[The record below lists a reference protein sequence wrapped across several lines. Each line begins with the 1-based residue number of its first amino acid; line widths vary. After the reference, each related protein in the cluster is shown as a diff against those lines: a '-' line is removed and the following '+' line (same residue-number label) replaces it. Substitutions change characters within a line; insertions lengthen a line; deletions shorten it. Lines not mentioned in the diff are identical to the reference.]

1 MIQINNLSK
10 VYSTGR
16 SSVRALAGV
25 SLNIPKGSVYG
36 IIGLSGAGKSTLVR
50 CLNLL
55 EKPTEGQILV
65 SGQDLTSLS
74 GAELRKARR
83 RIGMIFQHFN
93 LLASRTV
100 AENIAFPL
108 EIDGMKKA
116 DIKKRV
122 AELLPLVSLSEKAD
136 AYPSEL
142 SGGQK
147 QRVGIAR
154 ALALKPD
161 VLLCDEATSA
171 LDPQTTLSILN
182 LLKDINRELGLTIVI
197 ITHEMKVIKE
207 ICTHVAVLHDSKC
220 VEDATVEEVFTSP
233 KSETAKEFVSSV
245 FPAALPADLMRELS
259 THADAELVRINF
271 LGDTASKPIINGLIT
286 ECGVQ
291 INILYGSIEHL
302 RSSLFGNLI
311 LEIRG
316 TEDERGRAHEY
327 LKRNNLIFSYLNRG
341 GADD

>member
-1 MIQINNLSK
+1 MIQINNLGK

-16 SSVRALAGV
+16 SSTRALGGV
-25 SLNIPKGSVYG
+25 NLNIPKGSVYG

-65 SGQDLTSLS
+65 NGQDLTSLS
-74 GAELRKARR
+74 GTDLRIARR
-83 RIGMIFQHFN
+83 KIGMIFQHFN

-108 EIDGMKKA
+108 EIDGMKRA
-116 DIKKRV
+116 AIKERV
-122 AELLPLVSLSEKAD
+122 SELLPLVGLTEKAD
-136 AYPSEL
+136 SYPSEL

-171 LDPQTTLSILN
+171 LDPQTTLSILS

-207 ICTHVAVLHDSKC
+207 ICTHVAVLHDSRC
-220 VEDATVEEVFTSP
+220 VEDASVEEVFTAP
-233 KSETAKEFVSSV
+233 KSETAKDFVASV
-245 FPAALPADLMRELS
+245 FPAELPEELLKELS
-259 THADAELVRINF
+259 AHADAELVRINF
-271 LGDTASKPIINGLIT
+271 LGDAASKPVINGLVT

-316 TEDERGRAHEY
+316 TAEQRARAHEY
-327 LKRNNLIFSYLNRG
+327 LKRNNLTFSYLSRG
-341 GADD
+341 GADA